1 MSWFASLFSLQKVE
15 TQFTLKH
22 INQGVEGCKVGWLG
36 WCRRSDRAPED
47 KQANIQTKQKKS
59 NKHTNKKTRV
69 AGGMTRLQQTV
80 QLWLAQAL
88 APAAG
93 SVKSIYIY
101 QPPGHQLSAFPRFWG
116 AALCQQAAR
125 AAVNSEHSLDRPWR
139 CIFFFSLKNAK
150 WGQTKQ
156 HDVQQITRS
165 SSFIFRNLV
174 ALFLLQFVIQIWNWD
189 WLVLIWLVLP
199 GMVGSLLPCWKLGL
213 SSIAKKVFCWIYR
226 YLMLI
231 SNQH

>member
-80 QLWLAQAL
+80 QLWLARAL

-93 SVKSIYIY
+93 SVKSIYWEK
-101 QPPGHQLSAFPRFWG
+101 PPTTRAPAFGLSQVLRRGLMPAGCSSSSKLWTLPG
-116 AALCQQAAR
+116 SSLAL
-125 AAVNSEHSLDRPWR
+125 H
-139 CIFFFSLKNAK
+139 FFF
-150 WGQTKQ
+150 
-156 HDVQQITRS
+156 
-165 SSFIFRNLV
+165 
-174 ALFLLQFVIQIWNWD
+174 
-189 WLVLIWLVLP
+189 
-199 GMVGSLLPCWKLGL
+199 
-213 SSIAKKVFCWIYR
+213 
-226 YLMLI
+226 
-231 SNQH
+231 